1 MLKKMTASGLFFF
14 LLIPLLSVSDGL
26 AAKGHSRAVVAIDAA
41 TGVILF
47 SQNANHRLPPASTTK
62 LITAIVALENEPLS
76 KVVTISR
83 NAAQVGPS
91 KVGFKEGDRIT
102 VEGLLYAALMES
114 ANDAAV
120 ALAEGVAGSE
130 KQFVQLMNKKA
141 MAIGA
146 TNTRFVNPHGLPGAG
161 QHTTA
166 LDLSKIMNCA
176 MSYPKLRE
184 IVGTPE
190 TQIAT
195 EGGKTFFL
203 RSTDKLLWSN
213 GKVIGGKTGYTR
225 KARHCFVGAAR
236 NETKTVIV
244 ALLGSPSRKS
254 LWAEAE
260 KLITRALHG
269 TTA

>member
-14 LLIPLLSVSDGL
+14 LLISLLPVSDRL
-26 AAKGHSRAVVAIDAA
+26 AAKDHSRAVVASDAA
-41 TGVILF
+41 TGAILF

-83 NAAQVGPS
+83 NAAQVEPS
-91 KVGFKEGDRIT
+91 KAGFKEGDRIT

-120 ALAEGVAGSE
+120 A
-130 KQFVQLMNKKA
+130 
-141 MAIGA
+141 
-146 TNTRFVNPHGLPGAG
+146 
-161 QHTTA
+161 
-166 LDLSKIMNCA
+166 NCA

-203 RSTDKLLWSN
+203 RSTDKLLWSD